1 MIEKFQASILGY
13 AIGDAVASPVEDTFR
28 SASDGEEPVTFYT
41 KAAPSHPLSHLE
53 PGNFSDETQIM
64 LVIASSLVNQKKFV
78 PEDLAS
84 RFVDWFHTQKKR
96 TEWRFPGNTVLNAC
110 RKLASG
116 ASINQSGFFSAG
128 VNATCRTVPY
138 ALAYY
143 KSPDKLKNAL
153 DVSCKM
159 THTDPK
165 VIWAAEALAVVIE
178 MGLKKADFSPR
189 TILNRVSE
197 RTQSRTQEL
206 VKKVQIIRDGFEME
220 PRRVLES
227 IGNSGYCFDSF
238 ACALYWFLK
247 AKDNFDSLMT
257 CTANTGGDNDA
268 IAAMA
273 GAMYGAWFG
282 LSRVSSKWLNSL
294 ERRDEL
300 KQIGY
305 DIYRL
310 TL

>member
-78 PEDLAS
+78 PED
-84 RFVDWFHTQKKR
+84 
-96 TEWRFPGNTVLNAC
+96 GNTVLNAC